1 MKPLGLMERAIS
13 NSSNPRGLVLDPF
26 AGSGGTLIAC
36 ERIDR
41 TCAAIE
47 LDPVYVDVALRRWER
62 FSGQEAERLD
72 G

>member
-47 LDPVYVDVALRRWER
+47 LDPVYVDVTLARWEA
-62 FSGQEAERLD
+62 FSGEVAVRAD